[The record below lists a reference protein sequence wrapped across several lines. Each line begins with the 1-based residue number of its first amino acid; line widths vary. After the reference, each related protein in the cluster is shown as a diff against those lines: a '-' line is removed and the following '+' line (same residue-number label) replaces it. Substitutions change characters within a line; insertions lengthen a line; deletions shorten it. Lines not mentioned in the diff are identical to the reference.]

1 MKTKPIYVTPE
12 ELEAYFEQYKEWAKT
27 NPILEQDYVGKDGQE
42 VYRKRNRALTFDGF
56 EIWLRKNSK
65 IKCCQH
71 ILDNVKSAYND
82 FIDVAR
88 YIKASVKADQ
98 IEGGMAGIYN
108 PSITQR
114 LNGLKEQTETLST
127 NNINILNID
136 PLDDSINNIAKKDS

>member
-12 ELEAYFEQYKEWAKT
+12 ELESYFEQYKQWVDE
-27 NPILEQDYVGKDGQE
+27 NPILVQDYVGKDGTE
-42 VYRKRNRALTFDGF
+42 VNRKKNRPLTFDGF

-88 YIKASVKADQ
+88 YIKSSVKADQ

-108 PSITQR
+108 PNITAR
-114 LNGLKEQTETLST
+114 LNGLTEKIQEDGSKEVTIKVKYERKG
-127 NNINILNID
+127 NN
-136 PLDDSINNIAKKDS
+136 PE

>member
-12 ELEAYFEQYKEWAKT
+12 ELEAYFEQYKEWVAN
-27 NPILEQDYVGKDGQE
+27 NPILVQDYVGKDGTE
-42 VYRKRNRALTFDGF
+42 VDRKKNRPLTFDGF

-108 PSITQR
+108 PNITAR
-114 LNGLKEQTETLST
+114 LNGLTEKIQEDGSKEVTIKVKYERKG
-127 NNINILNID
+127 NN
-136 PLDDSINNIAKKDS
+136 PE

>member
-12 ELEAYFEQYKEWAKT
+12 ELEVYFEQYKQWVEE
-27 NPILEQDYVGKDGQE
+27 NPILVQDYVGKDGTE
-42 VYRKRNRALTFDGF
+42 VNRKKNRPLTFDGF

-71 ILDNVKSAYND
+71 ILDNVKSAYNE
-82 FIDVAR
+82 FIDVSR

-108 PSITQR
+108 PNITAR
-114 LNGLKEQTETLST
+114 LNGLTEKIQEDGSKEVTIKVKYERKG
-127 NNINILNID
+127 NN
-136 PLDDSINNIAKKDS
+136 PE

>member
-12 ELEAYFEQYKEWAKT
+12 ELEAYFEQYKEWVAN
-27 NPILEQDYVGKDGQE
+27 NPILVQDYVGKDGTE
-42 VYRKRNRALTFDGF
+42 VDRKKNRPLTFDGF

-82 FIDVAR
+82 FVDVSR

-108 PSITQR
+108 PNITAR
-114 LNGLKEQTETLST
+114 LNGLTEKIQEDGSKEVTIKVKYERKG
-127 NNINILNID
+127 NN
-136 PLDDSINNIAKKDS
+136 PE

>member
-1 MKTKPIYVTPE
+1 MKTKPIYVTPQ
-12 ELEAYFEQYKEWAKT
+12 ELEAYFEQYKQWVEE
-27 NPILEQDYVGKDGQE
+27 NPILVQDYVGKDGTE
-42 VYRKRNRALTFDGF
+42 VDRKKNRPLTFDGF

-108 PSITQR
+108 PNITAR
-114 LNGLKEQTETLST
+114 LNGLTEKIQEDGSKEVTIKVKYERKG
-127 NNINILNID
+127 NN
-136 PLDDSINNIAKKDS
+136 PE

>member
-12 ELEAYFEQYKEWAKT
+12 ELEAYFERYKEWVAN
-27 NPILEQDYVGKDGQE
+27 NPILVQDYVGKDGTE
-42 VYRKRNRALTFDGF
+42 VDRKKNRPLTFDGF

-108 PSITQR
+108 PNITAR
-114 LNGLKEQTETLST
+114 LNGLTEKIQEDGSKEVTIKVKYERKG
-127 NNINILNID
+127 NN
-136 PLDDSINNIAKKDS
+136 PE

>member
-12 ELEAYFEQYKEWAKT
+12 ELEAYFEQYKEWVAN
-27 NPILEQDYVGKDGQE
+27 NPILVQDYVGKDGTE
-42 VYRKRNRALTFDGF
+42 VDRKKNRPLTFDGF

-108 PSITQR
+108 PNITAR
-114 LNGLKEQTETLST
+114 LNGLTEKIQEDGSKEVTIKVKYERKGNNTE
-127 NNINILNID
+127 
-136 PLDDSINNIAKKDS
+136 

>member
-12 ELEAYFEQYKEWAKT
+12 ELEAYFEQYKEWVAN
-27 NPILEQDYVGKDGQE
+27 NPILVQDYVGKDGTE
-42 VYRKRNRALTFDGF
+42 VDRKKNRPLTFDGF

-82 FIDVAR
+82 FIDVSR

-108 PSITQR
+108 PNITAR
-114 LNGLKEQTETLST
+114 LNGLTEKIQEDGSKEVTIKVKYERKG
-127 NNINILNID
+127 NN
-136 PLDDSINNIAKKDS
+136 SE

>member
-12 ELEAYFEQYKEWAKT
+12 ELEAYFEQYKEWVAN
-27 NPILEQDYVGKDGQE
+27 NPILVQDYVGKDGTE
-42 VYRKRNRALTFDGF
+42 VDRKKNRPLTFDGF

-71 ILDNVKSAYND
+71 ILDNVKSAYNE
-82 FIDVAR
+82 FIDVSR

-108 PSITQR
+108 PNITAR
-114 LNGLKEQTETLST
+114 LNGLTEKIQEDGSKEVTIKVKYERKG
-127 NNINILNID
+127 NN
-136 PLDDSINNIAKKDS
+136 PE

>member
-108 PSITQR
+108 PNITAR
-114 LNGLKEQTETLST
+114 LNGLRENIQEDGSKEVTIKVKYERKG
-127 NNINILNID
+127 NN
-136 PLDDSINNIAKKDS
+136 PE

>member
-1 MKTKPIYVTPE
+1 MRTKPIYVTPQ
-12 ELEAYFEQYKEWAKT
+12 ELEAYFEQYKEWVAA
-27 NPILEQDYVGKDGQE
+27 NPILVQDYVGKDGTE
-42 VYRKRNRALTFDGF
+42 VDRKKNRPLTFDGF

-108 PSITQR
+108 PNITAR
-114 LNGLKEQTETLST
+114 LNGLTEKIQEDGIKEVTIKVKYERKA
-127 NNINILNID
+127 NN
-136 PLDDSINNIAKKDS
+136 PE

>member
-12 ELEAYFEQYKEWAKT
+12 ELEAYFEQYKQWVEE
-27 NPILEQDYVGKDGQE
+27 NPILVQDYVGKDGTE
-42 VYRKRNRALTFDGF
+42 VNRKKNRPLTFDGF

-88 YIKASVKADQ
+88 YIKSSVKADQ

-108 PSITQR
+108 PNITAR
-114 LNGLKEQTETLST
+114 LNGLTEKIQEDGSKEVTIKVKYERKG
-127 NNINILNID
+127 NN
-136 PLDDSINNIAKKDS
+136 PE

>member
-12 ELEAYFEQYKEWAKT
+12 ELEQYFEQYKEWVAN
-27 NPILEQDYVGKDGQE
+27 NPILVQDYVGKDGTE
-42 VYRKRNRALTFDGF
+42 VDRKKNRPLTFDGF

-82 FIDVAR
+82 FIDVSR

-108 PSITQR
+108 PNITAR
-114 LNGLKEQTETLST
+114 LNGLTEKIQEDGSKEVTIKVKYERKG
-127 NNINILNID
+127 NN
-136 PLDDSINNIAKKDS
+136 AE

>member
-12 ELEAYFEQYKEWAKT
+12 ELEAYFERYKEWVAN
-27 NPILEQDYVGKDGQE
+27 NPILVQDYVGKDGTE
-42 VYRKRNRALTFDGF
+42 VDRKKNRPLTFDGF

-82 FIDVAR
+82 FIYVAR
-88 YIKASVKADQ
+88 YIKASVKEDQ

-108 PSITQR
+108 PNITAR
-114 LNGLKEQTETLST
+114 LNGLTEKIQEDGSKEVTIKVKYERKG
-127 NNINILNID
+127 NN
-136 PLDDSINNIAKKDS
+136 PE

>member
-12 ELEAYFEQYKEWAKT
+12 ELEQYFEQYKEWVAN
-27 NPILEQDYVGKDGQE
+27 NPILVQDYVGKDGTE
-42 VYRKRNRALTFDGF
+42 VDRKKNRPLTFDGF

-82 FIDVAR
+82 FIDVSR

-108 PSITQR
+108 PNITAR
-114 LNGLKEQTETLST
+114 LNGLTEKIQEDGSKEVTIKVKYERKG
-127 NNINILNID
+127 NN
-136 PLDDSINNIAKKDS
+136 PE

>member
-12 ELEAYFEQYKEWAKT
+12 ELEAYFERYKEWVAN
-27 NPILEQDYVGKDGQE
+27 NPILVQDYVGKDGTE
-42 VYRKRNRALTFDGF
+42 VDRKKNRPLTFDGF

-108 PSITQR
+108 PNITAR
-114 LNGLKEQTETLST
+114 LNGLTEKIQEDGSKEVTIKVKYERKE
-127 NNINILNID
+127 NN
-136 PLDDSINNIAKKDS
+136 PE

>member
-12 ELEAYFEQYKEWAKT
+12 ELEAYFEQYKQWVEE
-27 NPILEQDYVGKDGQE
+27 NPILVQDYVGKDGTE
-42 VYRKRNRALTFDGF
+42 VNRKKNRPLTFDGF

-108 PSITQR
+108 PNITAR
-114 LNGLKEQTETLST
+114 LNGLTEKIQEDGSKEVTIKVKYERKG
-127 NNINILNID
+127 NN
-136 PLDDSINNIAKKDS
+136 PE

>member
-12 ELEAYFEQYKEWAKT
+12 ELEAYFEQYKEWVEE
-27 NPILEQDYVGKDGQE
+27 NPILVQDYVGKDGTE
-42 VYRKRNRALTFDGF
+42 VNRKKNRPLTFDGF

-82 FIDVAR
+82 FIDVSR

-108 PSITQR
+108 PNITAR
-114 LNGLKEQTETLST
+114 LNGLTEKIQEDGSKEVTIKVKYERKG
-127 NNINILNID
+127 NN
-136 PLDDSINNIAKKDS
+136 PE

>member
-1 MKTKPIYVTPE
+1 MKTKPIYVTPD
-12 ELEAYFEQYKEWAKT
+12 ELEAYFEQYKEWVAN
-27 NPILEQDYVGKDGQE
+27 NPILVQDYVGKDGTE
-42 VYRKRNRALTFDGF
+42 VDRKKNRPLTFDGF

-88 YIKASVKADQ
+88 YIKSSVKADQ

-108 PSITQR
+108 PNITAR
-114 LNGLKEQTETLST
+114 LNGLTEKIQEDGSKEVTIKVKYERKG
-127 NNINILNID
+127 NN
-136 PLDDSINNIAKKDS
+136 PE

>member
-12 ELEAYFEQYKEWAKT
+12 ELEAYFEQYKQWVDE
-27 NPILEQDYVGKDGQE
+27 NPILVQDYVGKDGTE
-42 VYRKRNRALTFDGF
+42 VNRKKNRPLTFDGF

-88 YIKASVKADQ
+88 YIKSSVKADQ

-108 PSITQR
+108 PNITAR
-114 LNGLKEQTETLST
+114 LNGLTEKIQEDGSKEVTIKVKYERKG
-127 NNINILNID
+127 NN
-136 PLDDSINNIAKKDS
+136 PE

>member
-12 ELEAYFEQYKEWAKT
+12 ELEAYFEQYKQWVDE
-27 NPILEQDYVGKDGQE
+27 NPILVQDYVGKDGTE
-42 VYRKRNRALTFDGF
+42 VNRKKNRPLTFDGF

-82 FIDVAR
+82 FIDVSR

-108 PSITQR
+108 PNITAR
-114 LNGLKEQTETLST
+114 LNGLTEKIQEDGSKEVTIKVKYERKG
-127 NNINILNID
+127 NN
-136 PLDDSINNIAKKDS
+136 PE

>member
-12 ELEAYFEQYKEWAKT
+12 ELEAYFEQYKEWVAN
-27 NPILEQDYVGKDGQE
+27 NPILVQDYVGKDGTE
-42 VYRKRNRALTFDGF
+42 VDRKKNRPLTFDGF

-82 FIDVAR
+82 FIDVSR

-108 PSITQR
+108 PNITAR
-114 LNGLKEQTETLST
+114 LNGLTEKIQEDGSKEVTIKVKYERKG
-127 NNINILNID
+127 NN
-136 PLDDSINNIAKKDS
+136 PE

>member
-12 ELEAYFEQYKEWAKT
+12 ELEAYFEQYKQWVEE
-27 NPILEQDYVGKDGQE
+27 NPILVQDYVGKDGTE
-42 VYRKRNRALTFDGF
+42 VNRKKNRPLTFDGF

-88 YIKASVKADQ
+88 YIKSSVKADQ

-108 PSITQR
+108 PNITAR
-114 LNGLKEQTETLST
+114 LNGLTEKIQEDGSKEVTIKVKYERKEAS
-127 NNINILNID
+127 
-136 PLDDSINNIAKKDS
+136 KE

>member
-12 ELEAYFEQYKEWAKT
+12 ELEAYFEQYKEWVAN
-27 NPILEQDYVGKDGQE
+27 NPILVQDYVGKDGTE
-42 VYRKRNRALTFDGF
+42 VDRKKNRPLTFDGF

-88 YIKASVKADQ
+88 YIKSSVKADQ

-108 PSITQR
+108 PNITAR
-114 LNGLKEQTETLST
+114 LNGLTEKIQEDGSKEVTIKVKYERKG
-127 NNINILNID
+127 NN
-136 PLDDSINNIAKKDS
+136 PE

>member
-12 ELEAYFEQYKEWAKT
+12 ELEAYFEQYKQWVEE
-27 NPILEQDYVGKDGQE
+27 NPILVQDYVGKDGTE
-42 VYRKRNRALTFDGF
+42 VDRKKNRPLTFDGF

-82 FIDVAR
+82 FIDVSR

-108 PSITQR
+108 PNITAR
-114 LNGLKEQTETLST
+114 LNGLTEKIQEDGSKEVTIKVKYERKR
-127 NNINILNID
+127 NN
-136 PLDDSINNIAKKDS
+136 SE

>member
-12 ELEAYFEQYKEWAKT
+12 ELEAYFEQYKKWVEE
-27 NPILEQDYVGKDGQE
+27 NPILVQDYVGKDGDE
-42 VYRKRNRALTFDGF
+42 VYRKKNRPLTYDGF

-88 YIKASVKADQ
+88 YIKSSVKADQ

-108 PSITQR
+108 PNITAR
-114 LNGLKEQTETLST
+114 LNGLTEKIQEDGSKEVTIKVKYERKG
-127 NNINILNID
+127 NN
-136 PLDDSINNIAKKDS
+136 PE